1 MKPKKDFKKFFQKM
15 FDVSVE
21 IQGVSLTPEEK
32 ARKNFIIFVENYKL
46 AVNRSNEVDE
56 KYNLN
61 LWDWDNMYAQSLEGL
76 ILYTFNEEIAE
87 VILWYVYEHGL
98 IEDEDDYKVVAGENE
113 FIIKT
118 ADNLY
123 DLILLLQD

>member
-1 MKPKKDFKKFFQKM
+1 MEPKKDFKKFFQKM

-46 AVNRSNEVDE
+46 AVNRSSEVDE

>member
-1 MKPKKDFKKFFQKM
+1 MEPKKDFKKFFQKM

-46 AVNRSNEVDE
+46 AVNRSSEVDE

-98 IEDEDDYKVVAGENE
+98 IEDEDDYKVVAGGSE

-118 ADNLY
+118 ADDLY

>member
-1 MKPKKDFKKFFQKM
+1 MEPKKDFKKFFQKM

-46 AVNRSNEVDE
+46 AVNRSSEVDE

-118 ADNLY
+118 ADDLY

>member
-1 MKPKKDFKKFFQKM
+1 MEPKKDFKKFFQKM

-98 IEDEDDYKVVAGENE
+98 IEDEDDYKVVAGGSE

-118 ADNLY
+118 ADDLY

>member
-1 MKPKKDFKKFFQKM
+1 MDPKKDFKKFFQKM

-46 AVNRSNEVDE
+46 AVNRSSEVDE

-118 ADNLY
+118 ADDLY

>member
-1 MKPKKDFKKFFQKM
+1 MEPKKDFKKFFQKM

-76 ILYTFNEEIAE
+76 ILYTFNEEISE